1 LPADVADLARRIHY
15 SRIPVVPI
23 ADVAFRLR
31 QAGRRMALDQV
42 CAAVFSRR

>member
-15 SRIPVVPI
+15 SRVPVVPI

-31 QAGRRMALDQV
+31 QAGHRVTLNQV
-42 CAAVFSRR
+42 RAAVFIRR

>member
-15 SRIPVVPI
+15 SRVPVVPI

-31 QAGRRMALDQV
+31 QAGHRVTLDQV
-42 CAAVFSRR
+42 RAAAFNQR